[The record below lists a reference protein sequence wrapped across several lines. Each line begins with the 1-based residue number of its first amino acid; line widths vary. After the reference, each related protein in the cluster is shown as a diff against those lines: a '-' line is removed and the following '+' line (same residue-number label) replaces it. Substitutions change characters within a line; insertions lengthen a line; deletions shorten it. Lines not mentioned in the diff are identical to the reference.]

1 MELVEYTA
9 ADSTDIVGLMNLALG
24 RTAEVQ
30 RDVAYWNWKHERNP
44 CGPSLVL
51 LAKVAGQLVGMRSF
65 LRWNLRVHDQILPVA
80 KPVDTVTH
88 PEFQRRG
95 IFRLLTQEACQ
106 RAAAAGVCFLFNTPN
121 QNSRPGYLQ
130 LGWREVGRLPVRV
143 CLRRPL
149 VISTS
154 LLRSWFGGK
163 RPAARLSCKCTL
175 PSAAEV
181 LADRAGIEALLAA
194 LPLETCATTV
204 RSYPW
209 LRWRYGEHPHADY
222 RAVAFRE
229 GGELAGLAFCRMRER
244 RGLAEAIVDD
254 VLVREDREQT
264 MAALI
269 QQLLRAIGADYIV
282 AHAGRHGAFGHLW
295 RRCTW
300 PAPRRT
306 SLSLMGRVIGPLP
319 AGWDAFDQTQWNLC
333 LGDLEGL

>member
-9 ADSTDIVGLMNLALG
+9 ADSADIVGLMNLALG

-30 RDVAYWNWKHERNP
+30 RDAAYWSWKHERNP
-44 CGPSLVL
+44 CGHSLVL
-51 LAKVAGQLVGMRSF
+51 LAKVAGQLAGMRSF
-65 LRWNLRVHDQILPVA
+65 LRWNLRVQGQIVPVA

-88 PEFQRRG
+88 PDFQRRG
-95 IFRLLTQEACQ
+95 IFRMLTQAACQ

-143 CLRRPL
+143 CPRRPL
-149 VISTS
+149 VIAAG
-154 LLRSWFGGK
+154 LLRSCFGGK
-163 RPAARLSCKCTL
+163 RPAARQSFKCTL

-181 LADRAGIEALLAA
+181 LADRTGVETLLAT
-194 LPLETCATTV
+194 LPIQTCATTV
-204 RSYPW
+204 RDYPW
-209 LRWRYGEHPHADY
+209 LHWRYGEHPHADY
-222 RAVAFRE
+222 RAVVLHE
-229 GGELAGLAFCRMRER
+229 GSELAGLAFCRLRDR
-244 RGLAEAIVDD
+244 RGLIEAIVDD
-254 VLVREDREQT
+254 VLVRENCEKT

-269 QQLLRAIGADYIV
+269 QQLLRASCADYIV
-282 AHAGRHGAFGHLW
+282 AHAGHHGPFGRLW
-295 RRCTW
+295 RRCAW

-306 SLSLMGRVIGPLP
+306 SLSLLGRAIGPLP